1 MEDDVLKDA
10 DLTIRTMR
18 RLRLGLVRFFR
29 DTFGDR
35 NISLP
40 QYTLLAV
47 LDEKGEC
54 TMGGLADA
62 LGITLGAVTGLLDR
76 MIHIGYVERER
87 STDDRRIVK
96 ARLTAKGRDT
106 LRGILDTSRKKT
118 ARLLSD
124 FSAEERRA
132 YLKIQQHLT
141 DCLYERGGSAGEG
154 ESEASSTAGSS
165 ASD

>member
-1 MEDDVLKDA
+1 MEDDVEKDA
-10 DLTIRTMR
+10 DLTIRVMR
-18 RLRLGLVRFFR
+18 RLRLGLARFFR

-54 TMGGLADA
+54 TMGRLADA

-87 STDDRRIVK
+87 STEDRRIVK
-96 ARLTAKGRDT
+96 ARLTAKGRDI
-106 LRGILDTSRKKT
+106 LGGILDTSREKA
-118 ARLLSD
+118 ARLLRD
-124 FSAEERRA
+124 FSPEERRA
-132 YLKIQQHLT
+132 YLKIQQRLT
-141 DCLYERGGSAGEG
+141 DCLYGGSPGEG
-154 ESEASSTAGSS
+154 ESEAPTTAGSS